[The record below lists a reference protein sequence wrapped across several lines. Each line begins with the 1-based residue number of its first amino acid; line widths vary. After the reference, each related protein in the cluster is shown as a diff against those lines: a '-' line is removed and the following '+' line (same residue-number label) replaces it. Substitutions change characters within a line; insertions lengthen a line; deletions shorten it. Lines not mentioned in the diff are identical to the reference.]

1 MNQYKIILAG
11 IAGLMVGYGLSE
23 IRLKRT
29 VQTLVQKYYEQ
40 EARKFYVDIH
50 VTKDFEPVTV
60 PKLFSPQEQFIP
72 GSSLSSPLAM
82 KVGFHYELDDLVY
95 DKENPDDPD
104 LGIFYNKWG
113 TQYKFK
119 IENWGIVK
127 EILYLH
133 YYNGGTWPDSSITIS
148 DENHDGIPDS
158 LYLEDKVNHTTINIY
173 RNGKNGNLVYNTIDE
188 PGARTL
194 FDLFSL
200 EYQRFYRENS
210 IGERV
215 RAYEPRLTLRQ
226 TKVSS
231 P

>member
-40 EARKFYVDIH
+40 EARKFHVDVQ

-60 PKLFSPQEQFIP
+60 PKLFSSQEQFVP

-82 KVGFHYELDDLVY
+82 KVGFRYELDDLVY

-104 LGIFYNKWG
+104 LGLFYNKWG
-113 TQYKFK
+113 TQYEFK
-119 IENWGIVK
+119 ITHLT
-127 EILYLH
+127 EIRETLFIQ
-133 YYNGGTWPDSSITIS
+133 YYNGRPFPDSFIMIS
-148 DENHDGIPDS
+148 DENHDGVPDS

-173 RNGKNGNLVYNTIDE
+173 RNGKKGDLVYNTIDE